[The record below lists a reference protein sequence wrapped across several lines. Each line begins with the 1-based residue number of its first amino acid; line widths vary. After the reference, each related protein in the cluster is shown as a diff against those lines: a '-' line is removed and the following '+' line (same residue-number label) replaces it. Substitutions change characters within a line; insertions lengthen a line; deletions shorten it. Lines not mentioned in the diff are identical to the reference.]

1 MTTVIRTSGI
11 GFGAREPRLL
21 PERVRIAPIHP
32 DDLDPLLAM
41 LARCTPATLR
51 RRFHGFTDGVAYTRE
66 QVRTSDDRIAVGA
79 WEGPVCIGVADLVG
93 GVPGPWH
100 LSVLVE
106 DDRQRQGI
114 GNLLVSN
121 LVGRARATGVP
132 RLRADL
138 SGDDAL
144 LAGMIRRIGPSEVSL
159 DRGTITIEVDLST
172 VGPAP
177 AG

>member
-1 MTTVIRTSGI
+1 
-11 GFGAREPRLL
+11 
-21 PERVRIAPIHP
+21 
-32 DDLDPLLAM
+32 M
-41 LARCTPATLR
+41 LARCTPETLR
-51 RRFHGFTDGVAYTRE
+51 RRFHGFTDGVAYTRA

-79 WEGPVCIGVADLVG
+79 WTGQACVGVADLVG

-106 DDRQRQGI
+106 DSWQRQGI
-114 GNLLVSN
+114 GNLLVSH
-121 LVGRARATGVP
+121 LVRRARAAGVR

-144 LAGMIRRIGPSEVSL
+144 LAGMIRRIGPSQISL
-159 DRGTITIEVDLST
+159 DSGTITVEVDLT
-172 VGPAP
+172 MVELRP